1 MIIDSIRNYI
11 KQCPSLEKFNGA
23 VRVNVN
29 YLDDNSTTYSLE
41 EVPSNPLIK
50 TYLDG
55 SSINKFD
62 FVFCSREPYGSDV
75 LQNIDNSGFYEEFS
89 DWIYENN
96 LKRIFPNLGENLE
109 VLEIKTTSTG
119 YAIAVDN
126 DTGRYQISLSIKY
139 FKKRK

>member
-11 KQCPSLEKFNGA
+11 KTCPCLEKFNGA

-41 EVPSNPLIK
+41 EVPSNPFLK

-62 FVFCSREPYGSDV
+62 FVFCSREPYSSDV
-75 LQNIDNSGFYEEFS
+75 LQNIDNSGFYEDFS
-89 DWIYENN
+89 NWIYEKN
-96 LKRIFPNLGENLE
+96 LKRDFPVLGENLE
-109 VLEIKTTSTG
+109 AMEITTTSTG
-119 YAIAVDN
+119 YAIQVDE
-126 DTGRYQISLSIKY
+126 DSARYQISLSLKY

>member
-11 KQCPSLEKFNGA
+11 KTCPCLEKFNGA

-41 EVPSNPLIK
+41 EVPSNPLLK

-75 LQNIDNSGFYEEFS
+75 LQNIDNSGFYEDFS
-89 DWIYENN
+89 NWIYEKN
-96 LKRIFPNLGENLE
+96 LKREFPILGENLE
-109 VLEIKTTSTG
+109 AMEITTTSTA
-119 YAIAVDN
+119 YAIAVDE
-126 DTGRYQISLSIKY
+126 DSARYQISLSLKY